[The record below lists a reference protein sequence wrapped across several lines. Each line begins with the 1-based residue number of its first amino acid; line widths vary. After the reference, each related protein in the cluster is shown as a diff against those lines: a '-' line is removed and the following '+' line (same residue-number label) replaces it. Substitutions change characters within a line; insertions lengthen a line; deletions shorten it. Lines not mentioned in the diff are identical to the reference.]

1 MKAETKHYLLKALA
15 LALPALADRSTRR
28 LAAAGFT
35 QWTGRQP
42 PRNPAMPMVSWKHA
56 ILWTAVAGALGG
68 VARMAS
74 RKVLANRLPVE
85 K

>member
-1 MKAETKHYLLKALA
+1 MKPETKHFLLKAVA

-28 LAAAGFT
+28 LAAMGFR

-42 PRNPAMPMVSWKHA
+42 PRNPAKLTVSWKNA
-56 ILWTAVAGALGG
+56 ILWTALAGAIGG

-74 RKVLANRLPVE
+74 RKVLANQLPVE
-85 K
+85 D

>member
-28 LAAAGFT
+28 LAAMGFT

-42 PRNPAMPMVSWKHA
+42 PRNPAVPTVSWKHA
-56 ILWTAVAGALGG
+56 ILWTALAGAMGG
-68 VARMAS
+68 IARMAS

-85 K
+85 R

>member
-1 MKAETKHYLLKALA
+1 MKAQTKHYLLKAVA

-28 LAAAGFT
+28 LAASGFRSM
-35 QWTGRQP
+35 TGRPP
-42 PRNPAMPMVSWKHA
+42 PRNPAVPMVSWKHA
-56 ILWTAVAGALGG
+56 ILWTALAGALGG
-68 VARMAS
+68 IARMAS